1 MGLALSLVFVMMRK
15 GVRPMKKFMLA
26 IVFAMFALGSLP
38 ACTKDD
44 LSNVDIK
51 VDGSMKTTMST
62 GSRGFGAGGSTRVG
76 VGF

>member
-1 MGLALSLVFVMMRK
+1 
-15 GVRPMKKFMLA
+15 MKKFMSA
-26 IVFAMFALGSLP
+26 VVFVVFALCSLP